1 MATVKK
7 LLGSKR
13 VIAAMGGIAFV
24 LFKDKI
30 PGITV
35 TEDQAVYVVGL
46 IASWIVGDSIR
57 PLPEDKPDAA
67 PPA

>member
-1 MATVKK
+1 MPPIVKQ

-13 VIAAMGGIAFV
+13 VIAALAGIIFV
-24 LFKDKI
+24 IFKDRI

-35 TEDQAVYVVGL
+35 TEDQVTYIVGL

-57 PLPEDKPDAA
+57 GLPKSPVDLPKA
-67 PPA
+67 